1 MKASLNWLKEF
12 VEIPVDARRLKADL
26 VSIGLNAESFQAA
39 GEDVVF
45 DVEVTS
51 NRPDCLSHYGIAR
64 EAAALYRK
72 RLATLEFT
80 CKEISAPASAEASIE
95 ILNPELC
102 ARYCGRVVRGV
113 EVKPSP
119 EWLVRRL
126 EAVGQRS
133 INNVADV
140 TNYVLMELGHPLH
153 AFDLMRL
160 EGHKVVVRSARP
172 GEQLRTL
179 DGVDRTLA
187 ASDLVIADSARPV
200 ALAGVMGG
208 EVSEISGRT
217 HTVLLESAWFDPAS
231 VRRTSK
237 SQGLHTEAS
246 HRFERGADIEMAPVA
261 LDRAAILIAQVA
273 GGEILRGAIDVYPV
287 PRRRTHI
294 DLRRKEIHRIL
305 GEEVLWEEVERVLRT
320 LGFKVERRGTESW
333 RVTPPLSRL
342 DVDREIDLIEEVAR
356 HYGYNRLPARV
367 RPAPPRIATD
377 ETREKELRISGTLV
391 ALGYREIIPP
401 AMVDPEE
408 NARFTDRPPVVLE
421 NPLSQDASVMRSS
434 AVPSMVHTVKWNLD
448 RYRSDLRLFEIG
460 KVYTAKEKGLPDER
474 RVLVLGATGNREP
487 GTVHSK
493 ERAISFFDLKGDVE
507 QVLSNFDLP
516 GLTFEPFQVEYLE
529 DGLAG
534 GLLVAEGVIAT
545 LGRLKEELARGYK
558 LRQAVWVAEFDLDA
572 LLRAPLN
579 QKSFKPISKFPPVER
594 DFSLVVP
601 CGTSYGR
608 LQETIRGLGIEDI
621 KSMKPVERR
630 SSDELPEGTIPAGHA
645 SLLLRIT
652 FQSPTRTL
660 AGDEIELQSRRIV
673 DALEPLGVQIRAQ
686 G

>member
-1 MKASLNWLKEF
+1 MKVSLNWLKEF

-26 VSIGLNAESFQAA
+26 VSIGLNAESFQAV

-64 EAAALYRK
+64 EVAALYRK

-160 EGHKVVVRSARP
+160 EGHKVVVRSARQ

-208 EVSEISGRT
+208 EVSEISRRT

-261 LDRAAILIAQVA
+261 LDRAAILIAQLA

-356 HYGYNRLPARV
+356 HYGYNRLSARV
-367 RPAPPRIATD
+367 RPAPPRVATD
-377 ETREKELRISGTLV
+377 ETREKELRISTTLV
-391 ALGYREIIPP
+391 ALGYGEIIPS

-474 RVLVLGATGNREP
+474 RVLVLGATGSREP
-487 GTVHSK
+487 GTVHNK
-493 ERAISFFDLKGDVE
+493 QRAISFFDLKGDVE
-507 QVLSNFDLP
+507 QVLSHFDLP

-534 GLLVAEGVIAT
+534 GLLVTEGVIAT

-579 QKSFKPISKFPPVER
+579 QKSFKPISKFPPVKR
-594 DFSLVVP
+594 DVSLVVP
-601 CGTSYGR
+601 CSTSYGR

>member
-1 MKASLNWLKEF
+1 MKVSLNWLKEF

-26 VSIGLNAESFQAA
+26 VSIGLNAESLQAV
-39 GEDVVF
+39 GEDMVF

-51 NRPDCLSHYGIAR
+51 NRPDCLSHHGIAR
-64 EAAALYRK
+64 EVAALYRK

-126 EAVGQRS
+126 EAVGQRP

-187 ASDLVIADSARPV
+187 ASDLVIADSAHPV

-261 LDRAAILIAQVA
+261 
-273 GGEILRGAIDVYPV
+273 
-287 PRRRTHI
+287 
-294 DLRRKEIHRIL
+294 
-305 GEEVLWEEVERVLRT
+305 
-320 LGFKVERRGTESW
+320 
-333 RVTPPLSRL
+333 
-342 DVDREIDLIEEVAR
+342 
-356 HYGYNRLPARV
+356 
-367 RPAPPRIATD
+367 
-377 ETREKELRISGTLV
+377 
-391 ALGYREIIPP
+391 
-401 AMVDPEE
+401 
-408 NARFTDRPPVVLE
+408 
-421 NPLSQDASVMRSS
+421 
-434 AVPSMVHTVKWNLD
+434 
-448 RYRSDLRLFEIG
+448 
-460 KVYTAKEKGLPDER
+460 
-474 RVLVLGATGNREP
+474 
-487 GTVHSK
+487 
-493 ERAISFFDLKGDVE
+493 
-507 QVLSNFDLP
+507 
-516 GLTFEPFQVEYLE
+516 
-529 DGLAG
+529 
-534 GLLVAEGVIAT
+534 
-545 LGRLKEELARGYK
+545 
-558 LRQAVWVAEFDLDA
+558 
-572 LLRAPLN
+572 
-579 QKSFKPISKFPPVER
+579 
-594 DFSLVVP
+594 
-601 CGTSYGR
+601 
-608 LQETIRGLGIEDI
+608 
-621 KSMKPVERR
+621 
-630 SSDELPEGTIPAGHA
+630 
-645 SLLLRIT
+645 
-652 FQSPTRTL
+652 
-660 AGDEIELQSRRIV
+660 
-673 DALEPLGVQIRAQ
+673 
-686 G
+686 

>member
-1 MKASLNWLKEF
+1 MKVSLNWLKEF

-26 VSIGLNAESFQAA
+26 VSIGLNAESFQAV
-39 GEDVVF
+39 GEDVVYE
-45 DVEVTS
+45 VEVTS

-64 EAAALYRK
+64 EVAALYRK
-72 RLATLEFT
+72 RLATLQFT
-80 CKEISAPASAEASIE
+80 CKEISAPASAEVSIE

-113 EVKPSP
+113 EIKPSP
-119 EWLVRRL
+119 EWLARRL
-126 EAVGQRS
+126 DAIGQRP
-133 INNVADV
+133 INNVADA

-172 GEQLRTL
+172 GEHLRTL

-187 ASDLVIADSARPV
+187 ATDLVIGDSSRPV

-208 EVSEISGRT
+208 EASEISGRT

-294 DLRRKEIHRIL
+294 ELRRKEIHRIL
-305 GEEVLWEEVERVLRT
+305 GEEVLWEEVERVLRA
-320 LGFKVERRGTESW
+320 LGFKVERRGTEGW
-333 RVTPPLSRL
+333 RVTPSLARL
-342 DVDREIDLIEEVAR
+342 DVDREVDLIEEVAR

-367 RPAPPRIATD
+367 RRAPPRLATD

-408 NARFTDRPPVVLE
+408 NARFTDRPPVILE

-434 AVPSMVHTVKWNLD
+434 AVPSMVQTVKWNLD
-448 RYRSDLRLFEIG
+448 RYRGDLRLFEMG
-460 KVYTAKEKGLPDER
+460 KVYSAKEKGLADER
-474 RVLVLGATGNREP
+474 RVLVLGATGSREP
-487 GTVHSK
+487 GTVDSK
-493 ERAISFFDLKGDVE
+493 EPAISFFDLKGEVE
-507 QVLSNFDLP
+507 QVLGDFDLP
-516 GLTFEPFQVEYLE
+516 GLRFEPFRVEYLE
-529 DGLAG
+529 EGLAG
-534 GLLVAEGVIAT
+534 WFIAADGAIAM
-545 LGRLKEELARGYK
+545 LGRLNEGLARGYK
-558 LRQAVWVAEFDLDA
+558 LRQAVWVAELDLDA

-594 DFSLVVP
+594 DFSLVLP
-601 CGTSYGR
+601 GSTSYGR
-608 LQETIRGLGIEDI
+608 LEEAIRGLGIEDLQ
-621 KSMKPVERR
+621 SVKPVERR
-630 SSDELPEGTIPAGHA
+630 SSHELPEGTIPAGHA

-660 AGDEIELQSRRIV
+660 AGDEVELQSRRII
-673 DALEPLGVQIRAQ
+673 DALEPLGVQIRAKE
-686 G
+686 